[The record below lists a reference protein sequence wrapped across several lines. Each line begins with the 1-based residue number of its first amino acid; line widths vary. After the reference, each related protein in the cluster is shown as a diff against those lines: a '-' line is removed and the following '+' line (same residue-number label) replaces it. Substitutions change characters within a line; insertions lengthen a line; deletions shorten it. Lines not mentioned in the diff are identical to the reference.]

1 MLPNSVCISTGS
13 LFAGSAFQT
22 LLCHTVLTAIPNR
35 WMMRKTGKYK
45 DLNMIFGAFPLVA
58 AVLLRQM
65 REDSNQAHLWLS
77 IVGSRGLSVFTGLQ
91 TSFLLRLDTL
101 GPRECRCASNHVQ

>member
-22 LLCHTVLTAIPNR
+22 LLCHTVLTVIPDR
-35 WMMRKTGKYK
+35 WMMRRTGKYK
-45 DLNMIFGAFPLVA
+45 ILNMIFGAFPLVA

-65 REDSNQAHLWLS
+65 REDSSQAHLWLS
-77 IVGSRGLSVFTGLQ
+77 IVGSRGVSDFMGTQ
-91 TSFLLRLDTL
+91 ISFLVL
-101 GPRECRCASNHVQ
+101 